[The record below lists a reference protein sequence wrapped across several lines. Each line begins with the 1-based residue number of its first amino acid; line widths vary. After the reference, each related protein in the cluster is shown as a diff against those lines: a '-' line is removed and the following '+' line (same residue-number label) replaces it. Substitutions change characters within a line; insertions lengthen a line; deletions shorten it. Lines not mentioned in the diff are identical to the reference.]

1 MRRVGPRRAQVRT
14 AALAGAA
21 LVAAAADCVFA
32 AVGSVAAAGSR
43 AEAAAGPAT
52 AAGAVVRS
60 AAEATV
66 IAPADR
72 PAAPA
77 TAGDDLDGK
86 PVGLDGF
93 RGQVVVVNV
102 WGSWCGPC
110 RGEADDLARI
120 ERRTRDQGVRF
131 LGINTRDPDR
141 AAARSFV
148 RAHGLD
154 FPSLHDPTGELLLRF
169 PPALLNPQAIP
180 STLVI
185 DRRGRVAVSIGGA
198 VTEDELGPLIARV
211 LEETA

>member
-1 MRRVGPRRAQVRT
+1 MRPADPRRGQVRT
-14 AALAGAA
+14 AVLAGAA
-21 LVAAAADCVFA
+21 LAAAVAGCVFA
-32 AVGSVAAAGSR
+32 AVGTVAADGSR

-52 AAGAVVRS
+52 VASAVVAT

-66 IAPADR
+66 IDPADR

-77 TAGDDLDGK
+77 LAGDDLDGK
-86 PVGLDGF
+86 PIRLEGF
-93 RGQVVVVNV
+93 RGQVVVLNV

-110 RGEADDLARI
+110 RAEADDLARI
-120 ERRTRDQGVRF
+120 DRQTRDQGVRF

-148 RAHGLD
+148 RAHGLG

-185 DRRGRVAVSIGGA
+185 DRRGRIAVSIGGA
-198 VTEDELGPLIARV
+198 VTGDELSPLLARV
-211 LEETA
+211 TQEAS